1 MPESGLPIRV
11 YKEHDIGTSTTAK
24 ARPKTTPAGRRLRP
38 QPTQSHRPKSAP
50 WSSRNNDLV
59 AMLTSLDKFDH
70 AALVGCCAR
79 RAEISVALPP
89 KGDRLSLPLGDRASL
104 RDANRLRRVPLGDR
118 GRRA

>member
-11 YKEHDIGTSTTAK
+11 YEEHDMWHVNYGEGETEE
-24 ARPKTTPAGRRLRP
+24 PTPAGRRPKP

-70 AALVGCCAR
+70 AAVVGCCAR
-79 RAEISVALPP
+79 PAEISVAVPP
-89 KGDRLSLPLGDRASL
+89 ESDSAEIPTTWSKTAHSFKNGPTK
-104 RDANRLRRVPLGDR
+104 
-118 GRRA
+118 